1 MMISEEKQLYIGRP
15 SQILNILSFI
25 IWSWTLFVPII
36 IYFKTRFTVYEVTD
50 QRIKLKTGILS
61 QEIDECELYRV
72 RDYRVVKP
80 FFQRIF
86 GLGRIELVTSD
97 RSNSNINLNGIKDPE
112 NLYNLIRD
120 NVEKI
125 RRKTGTRELDVE

>member
-1 MMISEEKQLYIGRP
+1 MVIAEKQLYIGRP
-15 SQILNILSFI
+15 SQILNIISFI
-25 IWSWTLFVPII
+25 LWSWTLLIPII
-36 IYFKTRFTVYEVTD
+36 IYLKTRFTVYEVTD
-50 QRIKLKTGILS
+50 QRIKLKTGILN

-72 RDYRVVKP
+72 RDYKVVKP

-120 NVEKI
+120 NVEII

>member
-1 MMISEEKQLYIGRP
+1 MGIAEKQLYIGRP
-15 SQILNILSFI
+15 SQILNIISFI
-25 IWSWTLFVPII
+25 IWSWTLLIPVI
-36 IYFKTRFTVYEVTD
+36 IYLKTRFTVYEVTD
-50 QRIKLKTGILS
+50 QRIKLKTGILNK
-61 QEIDECELYRV
+61 EIDECELYRV
-72 RDYRVVKP
+72 RDYKVIKP

>member
-1 MMISEEKQLYIGRP
+1 MTSEEKLLYIGRP
-15 SQILNILSFI
+15 SQILNIISFI

-36 IYFKTRFTVYEVTD
+36 IYLKTRFTVYEITD

-72 RDYRVVKP
+72 RDYKVVKP

-86 GLGRIELVTSD
+86 GLGKIELVTSD
-97 RSNSNINLNGIKDPE
+97 RSNSNISLNGIKDPE
-112 NLYNLIRD
+112 FLYNLIRD

-125 RRKTGTRELDVE
+125 RR

>member
-1 MMISEEKQLYIGRP
+1 MTLEEKQLYIGRP
-15 SQILNILSFI
+15 SQILNIISFI

-36 IYFKTRFTVYEVTD
+36 IYLKTRFTVYEVTD
-50 QRIKLKTGILS
+50 QRIKLKTGTLN
-61 QEIDECELYRV
+61 QNIDECELYRV
-72 RDYRVVKP
+72 RDYKIVKP

-86 GLGRIELVTSD
+86 GLGKIELVTSD

>member
-1 MMISEEKQLYIGRP
+1 MVIEEKQLYIGRP
-15 SQILNILSFI
+15 SQILNIISFI

-36 IYFKTRFTVYEVTD
+36 IYLRTRFTVYEVTD
-50 QRIKLKTGILS
+50 QRIKLKTGILN

-72 RDYRVVKP
+72 RDYKVVKP

-86 GLGRIELVTSD
+86 GLGRIELITSD
-97 RSNSNINLNGIKDPE
+97 RSNSGINLNGIKDPE

-125 RRKTGTRELDVE
+125 RRKTGTREVDVE

>member
-1 MMISEEKQLYIGRP
+1 MTLEERQLYKGSP
-15 SQILNILSFI
+15 SQILNIISFI

-36 IYFKTRFTVYEVTD
+36 IYLKTRFTVYEVTD

-72 RDYRVVKP
+72 RDYKIVKP

-86 GLGRIELVTSD
+86 GLGKIELVTSD

-120 NVEKI
+120 NVEKT

>member
-1 MMISEEKQLYIGRP
+1 MVIEEKQLYTGRP
-15 SQILNILSFI
+15 SQILNIVSFI

-36 IYFKTRFTVYEVTD
+36 IYLKTRFTVYEVTD
-50 QRIKLKTGILS
+50 QRIKLKTGILN

-72 RDYRVVKP
+72 RDYKVVKP
-80 FFQRIF
+80 FIQRIF
-86 GLGRIELVTSD
+86 GLGNIELVTSD
-97 RSNSNINLNGIKDPE
+97 RSNSSINLNGIKDPE

-125 RRKTGTRELDVE
+125 RRKTGTREIDVD

>member
-1 MMISEEKQLYIGRP
+1 MTLDEKQIYIGRP
-15 SQILNILSFI
+15 SQILNIISFI
-25 IWSWTLFVPII
+25 IWSWTLFIPII
-36 IYFKTRFTVYEVTD
+36 IYLKTRFTVYEVTD

-72 RDYRVVKP
+72 RDYKIVKP

-86 GLGRIELVTSD
+86 GLGKIELVTSD
-97 RSNSNINLNGIKDPE
+97 RSNSSINLNGIKDPE

-125 RRKTGTRELDVE
+125 RRKTGTREVDVE

>member
-1 MMISEEKQLYIGRP
+1 MDIKEKQLYVGRP
-15 SQILNILSFI
+15 SQIINIISFI
-25 IWSWTLFVPII
+25 LWSWTLLIPIV
-36 IYFKTRFTVYEVTD
+36 IYLKTRFTVYELTD
-50 QRIKLKTGILS
+50 QRIKLKTGILN

-86 GLGRIELVTSD
+86 GLGKIELITSD

-112 NLYNLIRD
+112 NLINLIRD

-125 RRKTGTRELDVE
+125 RRKTGTREIDVE

>member
-1 MMISEEKQLYIGRP
+1 MTLEEKQLYIGRP
-15 SQILNILSFI
+15 SQILNIISFI

-36 IYFKTRFTVYEVTD
+36 IYLKTRFTVYEVTD

-72 RDYRVVKP
+72 RDYKIVKP

-86 GLGRIELVTSD
+86 GLGKIELVTSD

>member
-1 MMISEEKQLYIGRP
+1 MFLEEKRLYIGRP

-25 IWSWTLFVPII
+25 LWSWTLMIPII
-36 IYFKTRFTVYEVTD
+36 IYLKTRFTVYEITN
-50 QRIKLKTGILS
+50 QRIKLKTGILN

-72 RDYRVVKP
+72 RDYKVVKP

-86 GLGRIELVTSD
+86 GLGKIELVTSD

-125 RRKTGTRELDVE
+125 RRKTGTREFDVE

>member
-1 MMISEEKQLYIGRP
+1 MTLEEKQLYIGRP
-15 SQILNILSFI
+15 SQILNIISFI

-36 IYFKTRFTVYEVTD
+36 IYLKTRFTVYEVTD

-72 RDYRVVKP
+72 RDYKIVKP

-86 GLGRIELVTSD
+86 GLGKIELVTSD

-112 NLYNLIRD
+112 DLYNLIRD
-120 NVEKI
+120 NVEII

>member
-15 SQILNILSFI
+15 SQILNIVSFI

-97 RSNSNINLNGIKDPE
+97 RSNSNINLDGIKDPE

>member
-1 MMISEEKQLYIGRP
+1 MTLEEKQLYIGRP
-15 SQILNILSFI
+15 SQILNIISFI

-36 IYFKTRFTVYEVTD
+36 IYLKTRFTVYEVTD

-72 RDYRVVKP
+72 RDYKIVKP

-86 GLGRIELVTSD
+86 GLGKIELVTSD
-97 RSNSNINLNGIKDPE
+97 RSNSSINLNGIKNPE
-112 NLYNLIRD
+112 NLYDLIRD

-125 RRKTGTRELDVE
+125 RRKTGTREIDVE

>member
-1 MMISEEKQLYIGRP
+1 MVFAEKQLYIGRP
-15 SQILNILSFI
+15 SQILNIVSFI
-25 IWSWTLFVPII
+25 LWSWTLLIPII
-36 IYFKTRFTVYEVTD
+36 IYLKTRFTVYEVTD
-50 QRIKLKTGILS
+50 QRIKLKTGILN

-72 RDYRVVKP
+72 RDYKVVKP

-86 GLGRIELVTSD
+86 GLGKIELSTSD
-97 RSNSNINLNGIKDPE
+97 RSNLSINLNGIKDPE

-125 RRKTGTRELDVE
+125 RKKTGTREIDVD

>member
-1 MMISEEKQLYIGRP
+1 MVIAEKLLYTGRP
-15 SQILNILSFI
+15 SQILNIVSFI
-25 IWSWTLFVPII
+25 LWSWTLLIPIV
-36 IYFKTRFTVYEVTD
+36 IYLKTRFTVYEVTD
-50 QRIKLKTGILS
+50 QRIKLKTGILN

-72 RDYRVVKP
+72 RDYKVVKP

-120 NVEKI
+120 NVEKT

>member
-1 MMISEEKQLYIGRP
+1 MTLEEKQLYIGRP
-15 SQILNILSFI
+15 SQILNIMSFI

-36 IYFKTRFTVYEVTD
+36 IYLKTRFTVYEVTD
-50 QRIKLKTGILS
+50 QRIKLKTGILN

-72 RDYRVVKP
+72 RDYKIVKP

-86 GLGRIELVTSD
+86 GLGKIQLVTSD
-97 RSNSNINLNGIKDPE
+97 RSNSSINLNGIKNPE
-112 NLYNLIRD
+112 NLYDLIRD

-125 RRKTGTRELDVE
+125 RRKTGTREIDVE

>member
-36 IYFKTRFTVYEVTD
+36 IYFKTRFTVYEVTN
-50 QRIKLKTGILS
+50 QRIKLKTGILN

-72 RDYRVVKP
+72 RDYKVVKP

-97 RSNSNINLNGIKDPE
+97 RSNSIINLNGIKDPE

>member
-1 MMISEEKQLYIGRP
+1 MIIEEKQLYIGRP
-15 SQILNILSFI
+15 SQILNIVSFI
-25 IWSWTLFVPII
+25 LWSWTLLIPII
-36 IYFKTRFTVYEVTD
+36 IYLKTRFTVYELTD
-50 QRIKLKTGILS
+50 QRIKLKTGILN

-72 RDYRVVKP
+72 RDYKVVKP

-86 GLGRIELVTSD
+86 GLGKVELVTSD

-112 NLYNLIRD
+112 KLYNLIRD

>member
-1 MMISEEKQLYIGRP
+1 MTSAEKQLYIGRP
-15 SQILNILSFI
+15 SQILNIISFI

-36 IYFKTRFTVYEVTD
+36 IYLKTRFTVYEVTD
-50 QRIKLKTGILS
+50 QRIKLKTGILN

-72 RDYRVVKP
+72 RDYKIVKP

-86 GLGRIELVTSD
+86 GLGKIELVTSD
-97 RSNSNINLNGIKDPE
+97 RSNSSINLNGIKNPE
-112 NLYNLIRD
+112 NLYDLIRD

-125 RRKTGTRELDVE
+125 RRKTGTREIDVE

>member
-1 MMISEEKQLYIGRP
+1 MVIAEKQLYIGRP
-15 SQILNILSFI
+15 SQILNIVSFI
-25 IWSWTLFVPII
+25 LWSWTLLIPII
-36 IYFKTRFTVYEVTD
+36 IYLKTRFTVYEVTD
-50 QRIKLKTGILS
+50 QRIKLKTGILN

-72 RDYRVVKP
+72 RDYKIVKP

-86 GLGRIELVTSD
+86 GLGKIELVTSD

-125 RRKTGTRELDVE
+125 RTKTGTRELDVE

>member
-1 MMISEEKQLYIGRP
+1 MVTEEKQLYIGRP
-15 SQILNILSFI
+15 SQILNIISFI
-25 IWSWTLFVPII
+25 LWSWTLFIPLI
-36 IYFKTRFTVYEVTD
+36 IYLKTRFTVYEVTN
-50 QRIKLKTGILS
+50 QRIKLKTGILN

-72 RDYRVVKP
+72 RDYKVVKP

-86 GLGRIELVTSD
+86 GLGKIELVTSD
-97 RSNSNINLNGIKDPE
+97 RSNLNINLNGIKDPE

-125 RRKTGTRELDVE
+125 RRKTGTREIDVE

>member
-1 MMISEEKQLYIGRP
+1 MVTEEKQLYVGRP
-15 SQILNILSFI
+15 SQILNIISFI
-25 IWSWTLFVPII
+25 LWSWTLFIPLI
-36 IYFKTRFTVYEVTD
+36 IYLKTRFTVYEVTN
-50 QRIKLKTGILS
+50 QRIKLKTGILN

-72 RDYRVVKP
+72 RDYKVVKP

-86 GLGRIELVTSD
+86 GLGKIELVTSD

-125 RRKTGTRELDVE
+125 RRKTGTREIDVE

>member
-1 MMISEEKQLYIGRP
+1 MTLEEKQLYTGRP
-15 SQILNILSFI
+15 SQILNIISFI

-36 IYFKTRFTVYEVTD
+36 IYLKTRFTVYEVTD
-50 QRIKLKTGILS
+50 QRIKLKTGILN

-72 RDYRVVKP
+72 RDYKIVKP

-86 GLGRIELVTSD
+86 GLGKIELVTSD
-97 RSNSNINLNGIKDPE
+97 RSNSSINLNGIKNPE
-112 NLYNLIRD
+112 NLYDLIRD

-125 RRKTGTRELDVE
+125 RRKTGTREVDVE

>member
-1 MMISEEKQLYIGRP
+1 MPIAEKQLYIGRP
-15 SQILNILSFI
+15 SQILNIVSFI
-25 IWSWTLFVPII
+25 LWSWTLLIPII
-36 IYFKTRFTVYEVTD
+36 IYLKTRFTVYEVTD
-50 QRIKLKTGILS
+50 QRIKLKTGILN

-72 RDYRVVKP
+72 RDYKVVKP

-97 RSNSNINLNGIKDPE
+97 RSNSSINLNGIKDPE

>member
-1 MMISEEKQLYIGRP
+1 MTLDEKLLYIGRP
-15 SQILNILSFI
+15 SQILNIISFI

-36 IYFKTRFTVYEVTD
+36 IYLKTRFTVYEVTD
-50 QRIKLKTGILS
+50 QRIKLKTGILN

-72 RDYRVVKP
+72 RDYKIVKP

-86 GLGRIELVTSD
+86 GLGKIELVTSD

-125 RRKTGTRELDVE
+125 RRKTGTREIDVE

>member
-1 MMISEEKQLYIGRP
+1 MTSEEKQLYIGRP
-15 SQILNILSFI
+15 SQILNIISFI

-36 IYFKTRFTVYEVTD
+36 IYLKTRFTVYEITD
-50 QRIKLKTGILS
+50 QRIKLKTGILN

-72 RDYRVVKP
+72 RDYKIVKP

-86 GLGRIELVTSD
+86 GLGKIELVTSD
-97 RSNSNINLNGIKDPE
+97 RSNLTINLNGIKNPE
-112 NLYNLIRD
+112 NLYDLIRD

-125 RRKTGTRELDVE
+125 RRKTGTREIDVE

>member
-1 MMISEEKQLYIGRP
+1 MTSEEKQLYIGRP
-15 SQILNILSFI
+15 SQILNIISFI

-36 IYFKTRFTVYEVTD
+36 IYLKTRFTVYEITD
-50 QRIKLKTGILS
+50 QRIKLKTGILN

-72 RDYRVVKP
+72 RDYKVVKP

-86 GLGRIELVTSD
+86 GLGKIELVTSD

-112 NLYNLIRD
+112 SLYNLIRD
-120 NVEKI
+120 NVENI

>member
-1 MMISEEKQLYIGRP
+1 MTLEEKQLYIGRP
-15 SQILNILSFI
+15 SQIINIISFI

-72 RDYRVVKP
+72 RDYKIVKP

-86 GLGRIELVTSD
+86 GLGKIELSTSD
-97 RSNSNINLNGIKDPE
+97 RSNSSINLNGIKDPE

-125 RRKTGTRELDVE
+125 RKKTGTREIDVD

>member
-1 MMISEEKQLYIGRP
+1 MYIGRP
-15 SQILNILSFI
+15 SQILNIISFI

-36 IYFKTRFTVYEVTD
+36 IYLKTRFTVYEVTD
-50 QRIKLKTGILS
+50 QRIKLKTGILN

-72 RDYRVVKP
+72 RDYKIVKP

-86 GLGRIELVTSD
+86 GLGKIELVTSD

-125 RRKTGTRELDVE
+125 RRKTGTREIDVE